1 VDQGL
6 VVLIAVLVLGILFA
20 LLERNPRVRRSMNLN
35 LAFSVAFL
43 VVYLTLQ
50 AVGLDQVAAFVTT
63 LGLFAVG
70 LLALF
75 AMQRTRRP
83 T

>member
-6 VVLIAVLVLGILFA
+6 VLLITVVFLGVLFA
-20 LLERNPRVRRSMNLN
+20 SLERNPRIRRSMNLN
-35 LAFSVAFL
+35 IAFTVAFL